1 MITHGHGHV
10 LTASPPERPEDPAG
24 RRYRAGVTTAP
35 LLTGRRLALAR
46 AVSVAVLGLLTFGV
60 LVALVTYPSWQLA
73 LALVCLLPCP
83 VILWVSM
90 PTWIAPFAP
99 GVPAGAY
106 LRTFVPP
113 VVVVALVTLGGLLLS
128 VAPI

>member
-1 MITHGHGHV
+1 M
-10 LTASPPERPEDPAG
+10 S
-24 RRYRAGVTTAP
+24 TAP

-46 AVSVAVLGLLTFGV
+46 AVSVAVLGVLTFGV

-83 VILWVSM
+83 VIVWFSL
-90 PTWIAPFAP
+90 PTWIPPFAP

-106 LRTFVPP
+106 VRSLVPP
-113 VVVVALVTLGGLLLS
+113 VMVLALVTLGGWLLS
-128 VAPI
+128 AAPT